1 MKSKVYA
8 VALILVAGITVVSF
22 IGWFLLE
29 PAPYVMQ
36 GQVEARSYK
45 ASCKL
50 PGRVDSLSVRRGQK
64 VGRGEFLYKITSPEI
79 HAKLTQAEAV
89 RTAAGAMQTKV
100 DKGARKQVIQQAY
113 ELWQKALVGFELSQT
128 TYQRVKALYDSG
140 VVPVQKL
147 DEAQAAM
154 RSMKTSV
161 EAAKAGYEMALE
173 GAQQE
178 DKTAAAAMVTQAGG
192 AVTEVESYI
201 TDSRQF
207 SPVDGEVSS
216 VISENGELVGTGYP
230 VVTIVDLSDVWVVFN
245 VKETMLPKIK
255 MGSRFEAYFPALDR
269 TAELEVSY
277 IAPVA
282 SYATWAATRTSG
294 EFDIRTFEVQA
305 RPVATVTDIRPG
317 MSATVDYTKF

>member
-8 VALILVAGITVVSF
+8 IAMILISLVTVVSF

-29 PAPYVMQ
+29 PAPYIMQ

-45 ASCKL
+45 AACKL
-50 PGRVDSLSVRRGQK
+50 PGRVDSLAVRRGQ
-64 VGRGEFLYKITSPEI
+64 VVHQGMFLYKISSPEI
-79 HAKLTQAEAV
+79 YAKLTQAEAV
-89 RTAAGAMQTKV
+89 KTAAGAMQTKV
-100 DKGARKQVIQQAY
+100 DKGARKQIIQQAY
-113 ELWQKALVGFELSQT
+113 ELWQKAIVGYELSQK
-128 TYQRVKALYDSG
+128 TYERVKALYDSG

-147 DEAQAAM
+147 DEASAAM
-154 RSMKTSV
+154 RSIKTSV
-161 EAAKAGYEMALE
+161 EAARAGYDMALE

-192 AVTEVESYI
+192 AVSEVESYI
-201 TDSRQF
+201 ADSRQF
-207 SPVDGEVSS
+207 SPIDGEVSS

-230 VVTIVDLSDVWVVFN
+230 VVTIIDLKDVWVVFN
-245 VKETMLPKIK
+245 LKETMLPKIK
-255 MGSRFEAYFPALDR
+255 MGTRFEAYFPALDR

-294 EFDIRTFEVQA
+294 EFDIRTFEVHA
-305 RPVATVTDIRPG
+305 RPISTVTDIRPG
-317 MSATVDYTKF
+317 MSATVDYDKL